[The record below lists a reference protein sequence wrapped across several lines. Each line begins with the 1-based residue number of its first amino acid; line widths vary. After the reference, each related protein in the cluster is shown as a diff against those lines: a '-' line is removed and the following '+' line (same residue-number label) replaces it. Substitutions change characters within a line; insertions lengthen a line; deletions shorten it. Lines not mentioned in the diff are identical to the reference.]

1 MMDDEA
7 NIMYDRWTYRTHR
20 PEPVRDFEYDVEMAG
35 SLRLQG
41 GMGAS
46 VARIASLLMASDA
59 QQCSS

>member
-1 MMDDEA
+1 MRATLVMKTEK
-7 NIMYDRWTYRTHR
+7 
-20 PEPVRDFEYDVEMAG
+20 EMAG

-46 VARIASLLMASDA
+46 VARIASLLMASGA

>member
-1 MMDDEA
+1 MKTEK
-7 NIMYDRWTYRTHR
+7 
-20 PEPVRDFEYDVEMAG
+20 EMAG

-46 VARIASLLMASDA
+46 VARIASLLMASGA